1 MFQTLNFTPREASLY
16 QLSLLTIT
24 DIWWWWW
31 EECWGL
37 TDEDHWS
44 QVAAVVKLV
53 WLRNILNWQCLG
65 AVSGLHC
72 STPARPVTTVLLR
85 REKAAAR
92 SLNSLRTRPESLT
105 MRNIRL
111 ITTNNFRKHQEVN
124 FSGKFSLIFIW
135 RQDALSL
142 NVIWCL
148 QSSLAG
154 CENCAKLWRIVR
166 DWEHSDSGSVE
177 RWHGAELWPG
187 DDSAWPA
194 VISDCKH
201 WISCSRPEYRVH
213 HK

>member
-1 MFQTLNFTPREASLY
+1 MFQTLNFTPGEVSLY
-16 QLSLLTIT
+16 QLSLLEIT
-24 DIWWWWW
+24 DIWWWW

-135 RQDALSL
+135 RQDAPFIKCDMMPSKHFCSVWKLCKIVADRQRLRTQWLGQYWEVTWCGAVARGRLS
-142 NVIWCL
+142 V
-148 QSSLAG
+148 A
-154 CENCAKLWRIVR
+154 
-166 DWEHSDSGSVE
+166 
-177 RWHGAELWPG
+177 
-187 DDSAWPA
+187 
-194 VISDCKH
+194 
-201 WISCSRPEYRVH
+201 SCYLRL
-213 HK
+213 